1 MPVSNIT
8 HMIRLGLHNG
18 SEHNCIVFLIV
29 LHDVIHSWVDWL
41 TSLKINALVIPTLK
55 LMHMSKCLVLIDTYI
70 GCLYFLFYISFLILY
85 LIIHTCNLHLSYFF
99 LSKRGI
105 CIILLACFP
114 ILLYFMP
121 NTCTCYCK
129 LSIKYCLN

>member
-41 TSLKINALVIPTLK
+41 TSLKINALVIPSFK
-55 LMHMSKCLVLIDTYI
+55 LHMSK
-70 GCLYFLFYISFLILY
+70 
-85 LIIHTCNLHLSYFF
+85 
-99 LSKRGI
+99 
-105 CIILLACFP
+105 
-114 ILLYFMP
+114 
-121 NTCTCYCK
+121 
-129 LSIKYCLN
+129 